1 MKQAAYLLAVLFIIA
16 AFFLNI
22 LGLMHL
28 MPLYLTAPLLFVSIF
43 ILVFRMNHKKTFRG
57 F

>member
-1 MKQAAYLLAVLFIIA
+1 MRKAAYLFAVLFITA

-28 MPLYLTAPLLFVSIF
+28 MPLYVTAPLLFVSIF
-43 ILVFRMNHKKTFRG
+43 IFVFRINHKKTFKG